1 LHVIKRGENS
11 GFLQKQQ
18 KCLRYKMGIIHVDRL
33 KKNMVL
39 SEDVRDLNTRLIL
52 AKELKIQSKHIRTL
66 KMWGITEVNVVTD
79 EPDYEEATKKKID
92 QEALERIVENT
103 KHLFHHVDLEH
114 PAMQELFRLSVL
126 SKSRHNIY
134 KTDKKK
140 MVDIVEDSKEK
151 LISDLRNNIDYQKI
165 KLPEI
170 PSTVL
175 ELNEVIANPS
185 ASADDIAQIVSKSPS
200 IATTLLK
207 IVNSPIYAF
216 PAKVD
221 TISRAVTLIG
231 TQEITGLSLGISA
244 ISIFKDIPEDM
255 INMRLFLKHSL
266 ACAIISRVL
275 CAYKN
280 ITQTELLFVS
290 GLLHDIG
297 RLILY
302 KYYPEHAKKI
312 LLRAESSK
320 ELLHQEEKKGIGC
333 KHTDIG
339 RDLLKKWK
347 IPFSI
352 ENNLFYHH
360 NPSGANYKTHA
371 TIIHLADI
379 IAHSLEIGTSG
390 ERFVPNFDHK
400 AFDSLGLSPRCFDP
414 VIRVATHQF
423 NAIESFFK

>member
-1 LHVIKRGENS
+1 
-11 GFLQKQQ
+11 
-18 KCLRYKMGIIHVDRL
+18 MGIILVNRL
-33 KKNMVL
+33 KENMVL
-39 SEDVRDLNTRLIL
+39 SEDVRDLNTRLL
-52 AKELKIQSKHIRTL
+52 LTKDLKIQSKHVRIL

-79 EPDYEEATKKKID
+79 ELDYEETTTKEID
-92 QEALERIVENT
+92 PESLERIEEST
-103 KHLFHHVDLEH
+103 KYLFHHVDLEH

-126 SKSRHNIY
+126 SKSRHDIY

-151 LISDLRNNIDYQKI
+151 LISDLRNNIAYQKI
-165 KLPEI
+165 KLPGI
-170 PSTVL
+170 PSTVF
-175 ELNEVIANPS
+175 ELNEVIANTS
-185 ASADDIAQIVSKSPS
+185 ASADDIARVVSKSPS
-200 IATTLLK
+200 LTAILLQ
-207 IVNSPIYAF
+207 IVNSSVYAF
-216 PAKVD
+216 PTKID

-231 TQEITGLSLGISA
+231 TQEISGLALGISA
-244 ISIFKDIPEDM
+244 ISIFKDIPEDIIDM
-255 INMRLFLKHSL
+255 HLFSKHSL

-280 ITQTELLFVS
+280 ITQTEQLFVS

-302 KYYPEHAKKI
+302 KYYPEQAKKI
-312 LLRAESSK
+312 LIRAESSK

-339 RDLLKKWK
+339 RDLLKKWR

-352 ENNLFYHH
+352 ENNVFYHH
-360 NPSGANYKTHA
+360 NPSSANNQTHA
-371 TIIHLADI
+371 TIIHFADI

-400 AFDSLGLSPRCFDP
+400 AFDSLGLSPSCFDS
-414 VIRVATHQF
+414 VIRLATHQF
-423 NAIESFFK
+423 DAIESFFK

>member
-1 LHVIKRGENS
+1 
-11 GFLQKQQ
+11 
-18 KCLRYKMGIIHVDRL
+18 MGVIHVDRL

-39 SEDVRDLNTRLIL
+39 SEDVRDLNTRLLL
-52 AKELKIQSKHIRTL
+52 ARDLKIQSKHVRILR
-66 KMWGITEVNVVTD
+66 MWGITEVNVATD
-79 EPDYEEATKKKID
+79 EPDYEETTTKEID
-92 QEALERIVENT
+92 PELLERIEEST
-103 KHLFHHVDLEH
+103 KYLFLHVDLEH

-126 SKSRHNIY
+126 SKSSHDIY

-140 MVDIVEDSKEK
+140 MVDIVQDSKEDSKEK
-151 LISDLRNNIDYQKI
+151 LINDLRNNIAYQEI

-170 PSTVL
+170 PSTVF
-175 ELNEVIANPS
+175 ELNEVIANPL
-185 ASADDIAQIVSKSPS
+185 ASADDIARVVSKSPS
-200 IATTLLK
+200 LAAILLK
-207 IVNSPIYAF
+207 IVNSPVYAF
-216 PAKVD
+216 PAKID

-231 TQEITGLSLGISA
+231 TQEISGLAMGISA

-255 INMRLFLKHSL
+255 IDMYLFLKHSL

-280 ITQTELLFVS
+280 ITQTEQLFVS

-302 KYYPEHAKKI
+302 KYYPEQAKKI
-312 LLRAESSK
+312 LIRAESSK
-320 ELLHQEEKKGIGC
+320 ELLHQEEKKGLGC

-360 NPSGANYKTHA
+360 NPSGANNQAHA
-371 TIIHLADI
+371 TIVHLADI

-400 AFDSLGLSPRCFDP
+400 AFDRLGISPSCFDS
-414 VIRVATHQF
+414 VIRRAMHQF

>member
-1 LHVIKRGENS
+1 
-11 GFLQKQQ
+11 
-18 KCLRYKMGIIHVDRL
+18 MGIILVNRL
-33 KKNMVL
+33 KENMVL
-39 SEDVRDLNTRLIL
+39 SEDVRDLNTRLLL
-52 AKELKIQSKHIRTL
+52 AKDLKIQSKHVRIL

-79 EPDYEEATKKKID
+79 ELNYEETTIKEID
-92 QEALERIVENT
+92 PESLERIEENT
-103 KHLFHHVDLEH
+103 KYLFHHVDLEH

-126 SKSRHNIY
+126 SKSRHDIY

-151 LISDLRNNIDYQKI
+151 LISDLRNNIAYKKI
-165 KLPEI
+165 KLPGI
-170 PSTVL
+170 PSTVF
-175 ELNEVIANPS
+175 ELNEVIANTS
-185 ASADDIAQIVSKSPS
+185 ASADDIARVVSKSPS
-200 IATTLLK
+200 LTAILLQ
-207 IVNSPIYAF
+207 IVNSSVYAF
-216 PAKVD
+216 PTKID

-231 TQEITGLSLGISA
+231 TQEISGLALGISA
-244 ISIFKDIPEDM
+244 ISIFKDIPEDIIDM
-255 INMRLFLKHSL
+255 HLFLKHSL

-280 ITQTELLFVS
+280 ITQTEQLFVS

-302 KYYPEHAKKI
+302 KYYPEQAKKI
-312 LLRAESSK
+312 LIRAESSK

-347 IPFSI
+347 LPFSI
-352 ENNLFYHH
+352 ENNVFYHH
-360 NPSGANYKTHA
+360 NPSSANNQTHA
-371 TIIHLADI
+371 TIIHFADI

-400 AFDSLGLSPRCFDP
+400 AFDSLGLSPSCFDS
-414 VIRVATHQF
+414 VIRLATHQF
-423 NAIESFFK
+423 DAIESSFK

>member
-1 LHVIKRGENS
+1 
-11 GFLQKQQ
+11 
-18 KCLRYKMGIIHVDRL
+18 MGIILVNRL
-33 KKNMVL
+33 KENMVL
-39 SEDVRDLNTRLIL
+39 SEDVRDLNTRLL
-52 AKELKIQSKHIRTL
+52 LKKDLKIQSKHVRIL

-79 EPDYEEATKKKID
+79 ELDYEETTTKEID
-92 QEALERIVENT
+92 PESLERIEEST
-103 KHLFHHVDLEH
+103 KYLFHHVDLEH

-126 SKSRHNIY
+126 SKSRHDIY

-151 LISDLRNNIDYQKI
+151 LISDLRNNIAYKKI
-165 KLPEI
+165 KLPGI
-170 PSTVL
+170 PSTVF
-175 ELNEVIANPS
+175 ELNEVIANTS
-185 ASADDIAQIVSKSPS
+185 ASTDDIARVVSKSPS
-200 IATTLLK
+200 LTAILLQ
-207 IVNSPIYAF
+207 IVNSSVYAF
-216 PAKVD
+216 PTKID

-231 TQEITGLSLGISA
+231 TQEISGLALGISA
-244 ISIFKDIPEDM
+244 ISIFKDIPEDIIDM
-255 INMRLFLKHSL
+255 HLFLKHSL

-280 ITQTELLFVS
+280 ITQTEQLFVS

-302 KYYPEHAKKI
+302 KYYPEQAKKI
-312 LLRAESSK
+312 LIRAESSK

-347 IPFSI
+347 LPFSI
-352 ENNLFYHH
+352 ENNVFYHH
-360 NPSGANYKTHA
+360 NPSSANNQTHA
-371 TIIHLADI
+371 TIIHFADI

-400 AFDSLGLSPRCFDP
+400 AFDSLGLSPSCFDS
-414 VIRVATHQF
+414 VIRLATHQF
-423 NAIESFFK
+423 DAIESSFK

>member
-1 LHVIKRGENS
+1 
-11 GFLQKQQ
+11 
-18 KCLRYKMGIIHVDRL
+18 MGIIHVDRL
-33 KKNMVL
+33 KENMVL
-39 SEDVRDLNTRLIL
+39 SEDVRDLNTRLL
-52 AKELKIQSKHIRTL
+52 LTKDLKIQSKHVRIL

-79 EPDYEEATKKKID
+79 ELDYEETTTKEID
-92 QEALERIVENT
+92 PESLERIEEST
-103 KHLFHHVDLEH
+103 KYLFHHVDLEH

-126 SKSRHNIY
+126 SKSSHDIY

-151 LISDLRNNIDYQKI
+151 LISDLRNNISYQEI
-165 KLPEI
+165 KLPGI
-170 PSTVL
+170 PSTVF
-175 ELNEVIANPS
+175 ELNEVIANPL
-185 ASADDIAQIVSKSPS
+185 ASADDIALVVSKSPS
-200 IATTLLK
+200 LTAILLQ
-207 IVNSPIYAF
+207 IVNSPVYAF
-216 PAKVD
+216 PTKID

-231 TQEITGLSLGISA
+231 TQEISGLALGISA

-255 INMRLFLKHSL
+255 IDMHLFLNHSL
-266 ACAIISRVL
+266 ACAIISRIL

-280 ITQTELLFVS
+280 ITQTEQLFVS

-302 KYYPEHAKKI
+302 KYYPEQAKKI
-312 LLRAESSK
+312 LIRAESSK

-347 IPFSI
+347 IPFAI
-352 ENNLFYHH
+352 ENNVFYHH
-360 NPSGANYKTHA
+360 NPSGANNQTHA
-371 TIIHLADI
+371 TIVHLADI

-400 AFDSLGLSPRCFDP
+400 AFDSLGLSPSCFDS
-414 VIRVATHQF
+414 VIRLATHQF
-423 NAIESFFK
+423 KAIESFFK